1 MKSKVNKKE
10 RPPNKGLVFAIVC
23 LCAVVAVLLVC
34 VILLLP
40 KSSPSGASDGTSSV
54 GNSSSISDVG
64 SMITVKT
71 QYCEMKYPSEFNE
84 YLEVKEFNENGIY
97 TKQFLCTL
105 SSGQYKLFAVHF
117 GEGATGD
124 FFGYLTTDE
133 GKISVYIEC
142 YERPETELIG
152 EEEQMTYYYMMNGI
166 NDIARSISETPG
178 YLTH

>member
-1 MKSKVNKKE
+1 MKSKTNKKE
-10 RPPNKGLVFAIVC
+10 RPTNKGFVIATVC
-23 LCAVVAVLLVC
+23 LGVAVAILLVC
-34 VILLLP
+34 VIILLP
-40 KSSPSGASDGTSSV
+40 KGSQNAGDGDVTTGGTSV
-54 GNSSSISDVG
+54 NGSSST
-64 SMITVKT
+64 ITVKT
-71 QYCEMKYPSEFNE
+71 PYCDMKYPSEFND
-84 YLEVKEFNENGIY
+84 YLEIKEFNENGIY
-97 TKQFLCTL
+97 TKQFLCRL
-105 SSGQYKLFAVHF
+105 SSIQYKLFAVHF

>member
-71 QYCEMKYPSEFNE
+71 PYCEMKYPSEFNE
-84 YLEVKEFNENGIY
+84 YLEIKEFNENGIY

-105 SSGQYKLFAVHF
+105 SNGQHKLFAVHF
-117 GEGATGD
+117 GQGAAGD
-124 FFGYLTTDE
+124 FFGYLTTDA
-133 GKISVYIEC
+133 GKVSVYIEC
-142 YERPETELIG
+142 YESPDMESLS
-152 EEEQMTYYYMMNGI
+152 EEEKRTYHFMMNGI
-166 NDIARSISETPG
+166 NEVAGSISETAG